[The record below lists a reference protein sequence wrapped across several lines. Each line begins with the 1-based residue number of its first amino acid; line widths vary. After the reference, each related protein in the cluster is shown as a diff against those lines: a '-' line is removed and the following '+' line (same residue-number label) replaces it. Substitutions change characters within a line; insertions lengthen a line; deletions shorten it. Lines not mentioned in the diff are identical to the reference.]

1 MFFSDIIGQEGIKN
15 KLRASLKLKRIPH
28 AQMIYGPQGTGNLP
42 LAIAYAQYI
51 ACIGE
56 KDDDSCG
63 ICPSCQKFTKLIHPD
78 LHFAFPVNTTN
89 KISKDPTSDDFI
101 TEWREFVL
109 SNPYFSPTNWYNYIG
124 IQNKQGLINKKEA
137 DLIIHKLN
145 LRPFESEFKF
155 MIIWLPE
162 KMNLSAANH
171 LLKLIEEPPLNTFFI
186 LVSDDPGQV
195 LLTIASRTQPV
206 KLSSIDEKSL
216 TLVLEEKNNL
226 FSTEIKN
233 IVRLANGNYI
243 KALEIINTTE
253 EQDFNF
259 EKFIGIMRFCWSRE
273 YISINEW
280 VEEMAGLGRERLKTF
295 FDYASRLIRE
305 NFISNTG
312 LPELIYLTDKEEDFT
327 KKFHPYI
334 NGRNITKLYTE
345 INKAS
350 ADIERNGYA
359 KIILFDFSL
368 QVMKLIRN

>member
-226 FSTEIKN
+226 SSTEIKN

>member
-51 ACIGE
+51 ACTGE
-56 KDDDSCG
+56 KDADSCG
-63 ICPSCQKFTKLIHPD
+63 ICPSCQKFIKLIHPD

-89 KISKDPTSDDFI
+89 NISKDPTSDDFI
-101 TEWREFVL
+101 KEWREFVL
-109 SNPYFSPTNWYNYIG
+109 SNPYFGPTNWYNHIG

-195 LLTIASRTQPV
+195 LLTIASRTQSV

-216 TLVLEEKNNL
+216 TLALEKKNSL
-226 FSTEIKN
+226 SSTEIKN

-243 KALEIINTTE
+243 KALEIINTAE
-253 EQDFNF
+253 EHDFNF
-259 EKFIGIMRFCWSRE
+259 EKFTGIMRHCWSRE
-273 YISINEW
+273 YISVNEW
-280 VEEMAGLGRERLKTF
+280 VEEMAGLGRERLKSF

-312 LPELIYLTDKEEDFT
+312 LPELIYLTDKEENFT

-350 ADIERNGYA
+350 SDIERNGYA

>member
-51 ACIGE
+51 ACTGE
-56 KDDDSCG
+56 KDADSCG
-63 ICPSCQKFTKLIHPD
+63 ICPSCQKFIKLIHPD

-89 KISKDPTSDDFI
+89 NISKDPTSDDFI
-101 TEWREFVL
+101 KEWREFVL
-109 SNPYFSPTNWYNYIG
+109 SNPYFGPTNWYNHIG

-195 LLTIASRTQPV
+195 LLTIASRTQSV

-216 TLVLEEKNNL
+216 TLALEKKNSL
-226 FSTEIKN
+226 SSTEIKN

-243 KALEIINTTE
+243 KALEIINTAE
-253 EQDFNF
+253 EYDFNF
-259 EKFIGIMRFCWSRE
+259 EKFTGIMRHCWSRE
-273 YISINEW
+273 YISVNEW
-280 VEEMAGLGRERLKTF
+280 VEEMAGLGRERLKSF

-312 LPELIYLTDKEEDFT
+312 LPELIYLTDKEENFT

-350 ADIERNGYA
+350 SDIERNGYA